1 VQSNRRYVTESWVSA
16 ASPRSGSPGTAVVVT
31 GQSCQN
37 HLLTAV
43 ATTRSL
49 STTQG
54 RDESCAASE
63 IGMITYAGK
72 ATVV

>member
-1 VQSNRRYVTESWVSA
+1 M
-16 ASPRSGSPGTAVVVT
+16 VT